1 MDQISHYQ
9 NVVTKLTVTP
19 KYRNQ
24 NNIFTYVFLR
34 KKNVCSMCCQHHV
47 ILLIFSKKK
56 RHHVTLHYFQNNYK
70 GKLQLTHLWFNRNL
84 SYLLVV

>member
-1 MDQISHYQ
+1 
-9 NVVTKLTVTP
+9 
-19 KYRNQ
+19 
-24 NNIFTYVFLR
+24 
-34 KKNVCSMCCQHHV
+34 MCCQHHV